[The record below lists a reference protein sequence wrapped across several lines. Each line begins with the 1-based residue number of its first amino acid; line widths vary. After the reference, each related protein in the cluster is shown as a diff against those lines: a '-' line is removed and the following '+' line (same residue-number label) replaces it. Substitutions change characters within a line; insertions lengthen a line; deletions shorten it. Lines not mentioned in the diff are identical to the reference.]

1 MINNTNTLKQQEM
14 DMNDLYD
21 AIQNI
26 NDEKDFLNFD
36 TTFHKS
42 GFDTT
47 FHKSGNDNDNDETLI
62 TYCRK
67 DLSLTKPPSSNDNF

>member
-42 GFDTT
+42 G
-47 FHKSGNDNDNDETLI
+47 NDNDNDDDEILI

-67 DLSLTKPPSSNDNF
+67 DLSLSKPPSSNDNF